1 MSLVDKFKSKVIS
14 FENCNGFSQCSMFRR
29 KRKKNLNRMF
39 LVIMNQLRRS
49 KLHFG
54 CPDQLVEMGVVCM
67 NVCNGLT

>member
-1 MSLVDKFKSKVIS
+1 
-14 FENCNGFSQCSMFRR
+14 
-29 KRKKNLNRMF
+29 MF

-49 KLHFG
+49 KSQFG

>member
-1 MSLVDKFKSKVIS
+1 
-14 FENCNGFSQCSMFRR
+14 
-29 KRKKNLNRMF
+29 MF